1 MLTNTTMASSAVARQ
16 TCDTIISLIRDSN
29 LNFFVQETPFSA
41 FINIR
46 KTFCRGSTG
55 DYKNPVRKD
64 DQHENLKLENKILK
78 DKLDEK
84 NMQLEA
90 FKEDMCVLRSK
101 LEKAEEELL
110 IHFQNKKTTETKHC
124 DEISKLKSVISSLK
138 YEGVEANKA
147 LKNHKKTIYN
157 IEKKN
162 KNLIEQVTAMKA

>member
-1 MLTNTTMASSAVARQ
+1 MLTNTTMTSSAVARQ

-64 DQHENLKLENKILK
+64 DQHENLKIENKLLK

-84 NMQLEA
+84 NVQLEA
-90 FKEDMCVLRSK
+90 FKEDMCVL
-101 LEKAEEELL
+101 
-110 IHFQNKKTTETKHC
+110 
-124 DEISKLKSVISSLK
+124 
-138 YEGVEANKA
+138 
-147 LKNHKKTIYN
+147 
-157 IEKKN
+157 
-162 KNLIEQVTAMKA
+162 